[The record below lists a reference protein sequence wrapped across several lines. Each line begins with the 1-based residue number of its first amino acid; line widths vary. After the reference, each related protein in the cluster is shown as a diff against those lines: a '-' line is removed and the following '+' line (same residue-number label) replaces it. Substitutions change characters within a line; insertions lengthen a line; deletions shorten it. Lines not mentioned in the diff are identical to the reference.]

1 MNRRERRRIAITTSC
16 NDAAKIPKVSGAGKT
31 DIDPQ
36 TGRTY
41 QLMHN
46 GLKVYDDTHFG
57 PFMTEVICRLQGHH
71 EPQEEWVFHLVL
83 PEIPA
88 AGVMVE
94 LGAHW
99 SYYSMWFLREV
110 EQGRTYMIEA
120 NSLQP
125 GRDNFALNGFSEAD
139 FTQAFVAAESRA
151 AAEVDD
157 GSDIPHISVDDFSA
171 SKGLD
176 RIHLLHSDIQGA
188 EREMLSGARRMLREH
203 RIDFL
208 FISTHGP
215 VIHRDCR
222 DHLEQ
227 LGYRLITEH
236 TILESYSADGLL
248 VACRPG
254 IEIPE
259 VQVSKRRSSPRKA
272 LEAWWK
278 LAWAPRRRAG

>member
-1 MNRRERRRIAITTSC
+1 MNRRERRRIAIATSC
-16 NDAAKIPKVSGAGKT
+16 NDAATIPKVPEAG
-31 DIDPQ
+31 Q
-36 TGRTY
+36 TGIDQRTGRVY
-41 QLMHN
+41 QVMHN

-57 PFMTEVICRLQGHH
+57 PFMTPIIRCLQGHH
-71 EPQEEWVFHLVL
+71 EPQEEWVFHVVL
-83 PEIPA
+83 PEIPK

-110 EQGRTYMIEA
+110 EDGRAYMVEA
-120 NSLQP
+120 NPPQP
-125 GRDNFALNGFSEAD
+125 GRDNFELNGFPEGD
-139 FTQAFVAAESRA
+139 FTQAFVAAM
-151 AAEVDD
+151 
-157 GSDIPHISVDDFSA
+157 SDSENGRIAIDDFA
-171 SKGLD
+171 TTKGLE

-188 EREMLSGARRMLREH
+188 ERDMLAGADRMLRER

-208 FISTHGP
+208 FISTHDP

-227 LGYRLITEH
+227 MGYRLITDH
-236 TILESYSADGLL
+236 TILESYSVDGLL

-254 IEIPE
+254 ITLPE
-259 VQVSKRRSSPRKA
+259 VQVSKRPVQSIRDMRRA
-272 LEAWWK
+272 AQAWWK